1 MIEKYGLFEHVS
13 IDTKPSARF
22 PGADRQKA
30 CRTVGESR
38 YFGDRV
44 SAHIRKRLKDLEK
57 LMARGLLLTEG
68 DAPML
73 RITMHDDPEALTFQV
88 EGRLVGAWAKEMEQ
102 SWKSAA
108 PVRGNRT
115 SVIDLTGILF
125 IDDEGK
131 RVLTELFREGASF
144 RTAGPMTES
153 VVAEFTGTAEITG
166 KSSGVRRGP

>member
-1 MIEKYGLFEHVS
+1 
-13 IDTKPSARF
+13 
-22 PGADRQKA
+22 
-30 CRTVGESR
+30 
-38 YFGDRV
+38 
-44 SAHIRKRLKDLEK
+44 
-57 LMARGLLLTEG
+57 MARGLLLTEG